1 MTLLLPGAGA
11 SRHRLELANQANAL
25 EIALDA
31 ADSINAKDSLE
42 KMLVH
47 EMAVLHRGMMKAAA
61 RMNEELDSAGVIDP
75 TKVVA
80 GNKVTSGR
88 IKGRRR
94 GRRGAMA
101 GGPVKNGE

>member
-80 GNKVTSGR
+80 GNKVNGVHCER
-88 IKGRRR
+88 MQRRR
-94 GRRGAMA
+94 A
-101 GGPVKNGE
+101 